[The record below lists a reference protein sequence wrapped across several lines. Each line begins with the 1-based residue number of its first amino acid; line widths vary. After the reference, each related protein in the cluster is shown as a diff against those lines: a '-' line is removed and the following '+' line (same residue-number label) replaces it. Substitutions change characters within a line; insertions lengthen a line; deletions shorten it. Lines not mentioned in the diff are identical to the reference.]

1 MYLQSAEILNFHG
14 IRHLKINF
22 EPETSALIGENAW
35 GKSSL
40 LSALWLV
47 LGQGPD
53 KLCTFSKNDLYVP
66 IRLGSDALEPLA
78 AHTATPAIVPYSAS
92 LSLSQINKLPNDL
105 NAVALNAVADTK
117 ANATMDKQSPANVET
132 DSKEY
137 QAKALLQS
145 KFSYLSPEFLSELK
159 PYKVITYKDYQ
170 RYYFSVPDAN
180 HTSNILRIIDLPIES
195 ASYDSPASHTS
206 QDFHPVKTAASR
218 KHHKH
223 NSKNPKQSKSEH
235 DKANLQTA
243 PAPQALDP
251 SFYTFHNL
259 ALESFLRHKSHK
271 YDDSH
276 HPTAIKPQAEK
287 LGSVPYELKTAPIF
301 KDKATDNA
309 SYNVVAADNT
319 YNTAHSNLNVTLAD
333 TNEQYATRTLDSF
346 DVSHTAIN
354 TTRSGLH
361 TPSAKAKTSS
371 NTAHA
376 TLNTSSAYSNH
387 TNVAIHNTGGIA
399 NSTENRTGFADPH
412 DYGTATVVQEN
423 SVSDDEIF
431 KALREAQTQ
440 EADFERQTKHLLT
453 AQHLML
459 RARNLLDS
467 PDGLDD
473 SARNLAQADYDFFAN
488 DIYQDS
494 ADKLVI
500 DLVFCENSYGAINN
514 TERFAQ
520 LRRACYYGEDDLYR
534 IHYRVTGLYAKNLE
548 AKQAS
553 GIVLSSSDSSTTGD
567 PHKSSTSSSDV
578 YSNTKENTTS
588 NDVHFHTPENIA
600 NNSQLEAQTTRQDDE
615 SFVTVHELLD
625 KQGQPVED
633 ALELIKDLIKLNP
646 LLRLRDRRMLSS
658 REIDEQS
665 EIEAQSNRKEPAN
678 ETDSQNTQATQ
689 DESSSQDESLSDLC
703 KLRSLFTSISLEDDL
718 TCTKLNQ
725 GLADLNVIA
734 SKYLTNYR
742 SNHYLQNY
750 GQSKTRTAR
759 DIVSHPVSIETLNS
773 LKLSL
778 EDKRPSRSKLLLSLL
793 AGALMMSTGTQDI
806 DTFSKPILVLEDIEG
821 RFHPTLLLS
830 FWSILNTIPIQKIV
844 TTNSSALLSVMP
856 MSNIRRLCRQYYDVR
871 CYSIGSQAFN
881 ADDARRIA
889 FHIRISRP
897 SAFFARCWI
906 LVEGETEVWMLNE
919 IAGILGMDLAC
930 EGVKTI
936 EFAQCGLAPLIK
948 LAKQL
953 GISYYVLTD
962 GDDAGR
968 KYAQT
973 VQSFTGT
980 QHISD
985 HLSVIPHLD
994 IEHYFYVSGYAD
1006 VYQKAAG
1013 IELRPKKKHTEHTER
1028 KELSKLLTK
1037 AQHMIEPQAAPKSAL
1052 QADYQIPNPSAHKV
1066 DGAITQSSTTQSVE
1080 LISHSVTQILGQQP
1094 VVSSAQQPSVPST
1107 QESTQSN
1114 TPHTLSEVHLS
1125 AQYILKTLQRY
1136 CSRRLS
1142 KASLHNG
1149 ITLTDEERQA
1159 LQKYL
1164 TLGWD
1169 VLNHYAPE
1177 NSLKQDLEQLTFD
1190 LSKVTIAQVEQYYEK
1205 LEQNVRQSGIS
1216 NRKLTHRQQQAI
1228 QKLQQEKA
1236 EVLYGLKLTNKKPK
1250 TKNLFKGHLGK
1261 SSKFVRTNFT
1271 LPSTLYNYLKNNF
1284 TRQHYKEI
1292 SALQNKLNAASNLKR
1307 PPALSSVMTSRDSNY
1322 IKSLASKLHT
1332 LINQLNTS
1340 GQPIPYLTISH
1351 EDAVCLFALDPHQL
1365 DKLQQSALPT
1375 MQNVQLNLQQ
1385 TVQPTMQ
1392 YEGNFQ
1398 HNEEHEARFASNIQP
1413 EAKPE
1418 NKQFHSTDSVECQ
1431 KLSGLLNEQIV
1442 TSGSCL
1448 STKQWV
1454 NKMAQAEEAAA
1465 STHDLNITKQADLA
1479 LSTAHLDPLDEAK
1492 VLRKVRQQN
1501 GINYEDYGA
1510 IDQAVLNKQ
1519 GWSMDKVIDSAIHKK
1534 SKPGLAIM
1542 VVEAMQQRGP
1552 DAVPQMFRTM
1562 FMKIKRIAKSE
1573 FGI

>member
-66 IRLGSDALEPLA
+66 IRLGNDALESLA
-78 AHTATPAIVPYSAS
+78 AHTAKPAIVPYSSS
-92 LSLSQINKLPNDL
+92 LSSDQN
-105 NAVALNAVADTK
+105 TK
-117 ANATMDKQSPANVET
+117 QDGDQTTTVDT
-132 DSKEY
+132 DSQEY

-159 PYKVITYKDYQ
+159 PYKVINYKDHQ
-170 RYYFSVPDAN
+170 RYYFSVPDTN
-180 HTSNILRIIDLPIES
+180 HGSNILRIIDLPIENPS
-195 ASYDSPASHTS
+195 NDSMDSHTS
-206 QDFHPVKTAASR
+206 HPAKTDSSN
-218 KHHKH
+218 KQHKH
-223 NSKNPKQSKSEH
+223 NAKKPKHTKLRLDEG
-235 DKANLQTA
+235 NLKTA
-243 PAPQALDP
+243 PTPQDLDS

-259 ALESFLRHKSHK
+259 ALESFLQHKSHK

-276 HPTAIKPQAEK
+276 HPTSIKHKAEK
-287 LGSVPYELKTAPIF
+287 LESVPYELKVEPLF
-301 KDKATDNA
+301 KDKSTENT
-309 SYNVVAADNT
+309 T
-319 YNTAHSNLNVTLAD
+319 YNAVTTDDAYNSTHSNLNVALAD
-333 TNEQYATRTLDSF
+333 TNEQYATRTLDTF

-354 TTRSGLH
+354 NTSSVLH
-361 TPSAKAKTSS
+361 TPSTSVTTSS
-371 NTAHA
+371 NTSLA
-376 TLNTSSAYSNH
+376 TLNTSKASLNTIN
-387 TNVAIHNTGGIA
+387 TNVTTHNTEGTT
-399 NSTENRTGFADPH
+399 NSKENLAVFADPH
-412 DYGTATVVQEN
+412 DYGSAAVVQEK
-423 SVSDDEIF
+423 SISDDEIF
-431 KALREAQTQ
+431 KALREAQSQ
-440 EADFERQTKHLLT
+440 EADFERQTKPLLS
-453 AQHLML
+453 AHHLML

-494 ADKLVI
+494 AEKLVI

-514 TERFAQ
+514 TERFAK

-548 AKQAS
+548 AKQTS
-553 GIVLSSSDSSTTGD
+553 GIVLETSDANADSSN
-567 PHKSSTSSSDV
+567 SSDV
-578 YSNTKENTTS
+578 HTTDQG
-588 NDVHFHTPENIA
+588 NYAANI
-600 NNSQLEAQTTRQDDE
+600 NQTEKQGD

-633 ALELIKDLIKLNP
+633 ALEIIKDLIKLNP

-658 REIDEQS
+658 REIEEQTNREEQS
-665 EIEAQSNRKEPAN
+665 NDYESA
-678 ETDSQNTQATQ
+678 NTQN
-689 DESSSQDESLSDLC
+689 SQDETLSDLC

-750 GQSKTRTAR
+750 GQIKARTAR

-793 AGALMMSTGTQDI
+793 AGALMMSTGTKEI

-830 FWSILNTIPIQKIV
+830 LWSILNTIPIQKIV

-871 CYSIGSQAFN
+871 CYSVGSQAFN

-1013 IELRPKKKHTEHTER
+1013 IELRPKKKHTER
-1028 KELSKLLTK
+1028 KELSQLIAK
-1037 AQHMIEPQAAPKSAL
+1037 AQHMIEPQADS
-1052 QADYQIPNPSAHKV
+1052 
-1066 DGAITQSSTTQSVE
+1066 QSE
-1080 LISHSVTQILGQQP
+1080 HQP
-1094 VVSSAQQPSVPST
+1094 DSLTLAQPHTVLSSQLLSS
-1107 QESTQSN
+1107 QESAQSN
-1114 TPHTLSEVHLS
+1114 TPSEVHLS
-1125 AQYILKTLQRY
+1125 VQYLLKTLQRY
-1136 CSRRLS
+1136 CSRRLN
-1142 KASLHNG
+1142 KANLRNG
-1149 ITLTDEERQA
+1149 ITLTDMERQA

-1164 TLGWD
+1164 SIGWN
-1169 VLNHYAPE
+1169 VLNQYSLE
-1177 NSLKQDLEQLTFD
+1177 NNLKQDLERLTFD
-1190 LSKVTIAQVEQYYEK
+1190 LSKVTLAQVELYYEK
-1205 LEQNVRQSGIS
+1205 LEQNVRQSGIL
-1216 NRKLTHRQQQAI
+1216 NRKLTHKQLQAI

-1250 TKNLFKGHLGK
+1250 TKNLFKGHSGK
-1261 SSKFVRTNFT
+1261 YSKFVRTNFS

-1292 SALQNKLNAASNLKR
+1292 SSLQNKLNSASNFKS

-1322 IKSLASKLHT
+1322 IKSMASKLHA
-1332 LINQLNTS
+1332 LLNQLNAT
-1340 GQPIPYLTISH
+1340 GQPIPNLSISYK
-1351 EDAVCLFALDPHQL
+1351 DAACLSALDPNQL
-1365 DKLQQSALPT
+1365 NRLQTTMSQEGQSTMQPKANIENDKLHESSS
-1375 MQNVQLNLQQ
+1375 
-1385 TVQPTMQ
+1385 
-1392 YEGNFQ
+1392 
-1398 HNEEHEARFASNIQP
+1398 HHEHTAATP
-1413 EAKPE
+1413 
-1418 NKQFHSTDSVECQ
+1418 
-1431 KLSGLLNEQIV
+1431 
-1442 TSGSCL
+1442 CL
-1448 STKQWV
+1448 STKQWA

-1465 STHDLNITKQADLA
+1465 STHDLNITKQADLE
-1479 LSTAHLDPLDEAK
+1479 LSTANLDPLDEAK